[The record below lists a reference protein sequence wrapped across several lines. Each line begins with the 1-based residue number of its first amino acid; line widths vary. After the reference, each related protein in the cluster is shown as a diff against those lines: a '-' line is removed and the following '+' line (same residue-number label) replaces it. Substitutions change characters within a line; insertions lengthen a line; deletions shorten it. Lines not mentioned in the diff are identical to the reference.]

1 VQGILLPIALGVA
14 FVVVLVAIIRGVRA
28 AARARGAAALVSQ
41 LLEPVEVADFVE
53 HVDEVAPSEARR
65 EPVRRVPPLPT
76 TPATRDANAVRI
88 PVLDLDRLRTWLTE
102 RAADL
107 GRVAVVSVEL
117 DEVPQL
123 RARVGDAATAR
134 HLEAVSARL
143 RTLTRPH
150 DVVAYVN
157 DERFVLVCRDVP
169 DRDAAEALGERIA
182 LGVAHPSVDTG
193 GVTQVTASIGVAI
206 GAPAGEVPQSVLRR
220 AIEAGKVAR
229 TQGGARVHVA
239 DARPGIA
246 VSEGEL
252 ATSIA
257 REELRMHYLPIVS
270 CATGRVAGFEA
281 LVRWEHA
288 RRGLLPASE
297 FVGAAEQ
304 TGAILAIG
312 NWALEQACRQLAAW
326 HGGGGGTLKLNANVS
341 ARQFAEPTFPARV
354 ERMLHDASVSPGDLW
369 LEITEATLLHDREV
383 AELVLGQL
391 HDIGVKLVIDD
402 FGSGASSL
410 VSLKR
415 YPIEAIKIDHSFVAG
430 LGSNAE
436 SAAICNAIVDLAHSL
451 RLCTIAE
458 GVETLEQFA
467 ALRSLGCELAQGHL
481 LGAARPA
488 EEWGAAPS
496 SAPGV
501 VRGLDAS

>member
-193 GVTQVTASIGVAI
+193 GVTQVTAV
-206 GAPAGEVPQSVLRR
+206 
-220 AIEAGKVAR
+220 
-229 TQGGARVHVA
+229 RV
-239 DARPGIA
+239 
-246 VSEGEL
+246 
-252 ATSIA
+252 
-257 REELRMHYLPIVS
+257 
-270 CATGRVAGFEA
+270 ATGHRSREGGPDAG
-281 LVRWEHA
+281 RCTCT
-288 RRGLLPASE
+288 RRGRASRHCR
-297 FVGAAEQ
+297 VG
-304 TGAILAIG
+304 G
-312 NWALEQACRQLAAW
+312 
-326 HGGGGGTLKLNANVS
+326 
-341 ARQFAEPTFPARV
+341 
-354 ERMLHDASVSPGDLW
+354 
-369 LEITEATLLHDREV
+369 
-383 AELVLGQL
+383 
-391 HDIGVKLVIDD
+391 
-402 FGSGASSL
+402 
-410 VSLKR
+410 
-415 YPIEAIKIDHSFVAG
+415 
-430 LGSNAE
+430 
-436 SAAICNAIVDLAHSL
+436 
-451 RLCTIAE
+451 
-458 GVETLEQFA
+458 
-467 ALRSLGCELAQGHL
+467 
-481 LGAARPA
+481 
-488 EEWGAAPS
+488 
-496 SAPGV
+496 
-501 VRGLDAS
+501 